1 MAERFNLTAQLQLQ
15 APTNVRQVVGD
26 IRRQLSGLAVD
37 VQVKGNTRAL
47 AQVNKQMQSV
57 SKSAGSASKNV
68 NNLRLIKYILLF
80 DKICFGGKYYVK
92 KTLYMYA
99 YLE

>member
-26 IRRQLSGLAVD
+26 IRRQLSGLTVD

-68 NNLRLIKYILLF
+68 NNF
-80 DKICFGGKYYVK
+80 QF
-92 KTLYMYA
+92 
-99 YLE
+99 